1 MKQNPRTENI
11 QFLGFCHCR
20 DAIIAYHGFMHT
32 TNTAEDSN
40 PAPDPSTVAARAGW
54 VSDFT
59 TRTSSPPVY
68 LTTAFDIES
77 LEQLEAVTGGQ
88 EKGYIYTRDGNP
100 NHEAFAN
107 DVAQLEHAESGVVT
121 ASGMGALTAVL
132 MAMVKTGEHVIAA
145 RVLYGRTG
153 QLLNHLAS
161 SFGLKVTYFDIDDLT
176 ALQTAIIPETRLC
189 IVESISNPLLEVAD
203 LPAIVET
210 LNGIPLLVD
219 STFATPC
226 LLRPIDHGATL
237 VWHSVSK
244 YLNGHGDVMAGV
256 VVGPKN
262 LLRRIRAMSSLYGVN
277 ANPFESWLASRG
289 LRTLPLRMTR
299 VSETAIQVAQFLT
312 AMPQVARVYY
322 PGLSNHP
329 HHERAG
335 KLLPLGCGGM
345 LAFDLVGGRTAVDVL
360 FRALASI
367 IPFSPT
373 LADARSTVSYPAG
386 TSHKFMTA
394 TERTACGIGDGLV
407 RLSIGLEDPADLQ
420 RELCEALSKIH

>member
-1 MKQNPRTENI
+1 M
-11 QFLGFCHCR
+11 
-20 DAIIAYHGFMHT
+20 
-32 TNTAEDSN
+32 TNHDSME
-40 PAPDPSTVAARAGW
+40 PQPSEATLAARGGW
-54 VSDFT
+54 AEPFT

-68 LTTAFDIES
+68 MTTAFDIES
-77 LEQLEAVTGGQ
+77 LEQLDAVTGGR

-107 DVAQLEHAESGVVT
+107 DVARLEGADAGVVT

-132 MAMVKTGEHVIAA
+132 MAMVQSGDHVLAA

-153 QLLNHLAS
+153 QLLNHMVA
-161 SFGLKVTYFDIDDLT
+161 SFGLKVTYFDVANVDSLKQALT
-176 ALQTAIIPETRLC
+176 PQTKLC

-203 LPAIVET
+203 LPEIVAT

-219 STFATPC
+219 STFGTPC
-226 LLRPIDHGATL
+226 LIRPIEHGATL

-256 VVGPKN
+256 VVGPYTLIRK
-262 LLRRIRAMSSLYGVN
+262 IRAMSSLYGVN
-277 ANPFESWLASRG
+277 TNPFESWLASRG
-289 LRTLPLRMTR
+289 LRTLPLRMERVSQTATQIARFLQTQPQVTR
-299 VSETAIQVAQFLT
+299 VF
-312 AMPQVARVYY
+312 Y
-322 PGLSNHP
+322 PGLEDHP
-329 HHERAG
+329 DFALAQR
-335 KLLPLGCGGM
+335 LLPKGCGGM
-345 LAFDLVGGRTAVDVL
+345 LAFDLAGGRSAVDSL
-360 FRALASI
+360 FRALAHV

-394 TERTACGIGDGLV
+394 AERSEYGIGDGLV

-420 RELCEALSKIH
+420 SDLTKGLAAIG